1 MLNRDRDKSMLIFF
15 AIQKQDNSTSLTYR
29 SDLSVVLGNRKN
41 TDGATEL
48 RTNRKMTLKWVIKD
62 ENMQEVWEGHNK
74 TDFSLTLVL
83 KVQNDNN
90 EVIPPFI
97 ILPCLFTNSL
107 LMGKT

>member
-1 MLNRDRDKSMLIFF
+1 
-15 AIQKQDNSTSLTYR
+15 
-29 SDLSVVLGNRKN
+29 
-41 TDGATEL
+41 
-48 RTNRKMTLKWVIKD
+48 MTLKWVIKD